1 MFIISAATTNK
12 VRYHRFTSQFR
23 VVVRRFVAVH
33 VVVPHAED
41 DAALAGDGGREGHLL
56 VGAAA
61 KVRQE
66 ARLARR
72 QLRQPQ
78 VALVADAEDPV
89 DRGTGKKRIESK

>member
-1 MFIISAATTNK
+1 M
-12 VRYHRFTSQFR
+12 
-23 VVVRRFVAVH
+23 H

-56 VGAAA
+56 PVGSAA

-72 QLRQPQ
+72 QLSQPQ
-78 VALVADAEDPV
+78 VALVADAENPV
-89 DRGTGKKRIESK
+89 DRDAGKKRIESTCK